1 MQWVETLETV
11 RFNEVD
17 QWGMAWHGHY
27 VTWFEIGRIA
37 LLKPFDLLP
46 AQMAQMGFI
55 APVVRLTCDYK
66 HPAVCGDGLIIRTT
80 ALKPEIAALV
90 FKCEIQRAGDLHL
103 LARCEATQVLMTLD
117 KKMIYRL
124 SGEIAARVTRL
135 LDFCSA
141 GDPMSPAGSIRE

>member
-1 MQWVETLETV
+1 MQWVETQETV

-46 AQMAQMGFI
+46 AQMAELGFI
-55 APVVRLTCDYK
+55 APVVRLDCEYK
-66 HPAVCGDGLIIRTT
+66 HPAISGDRLLIRTT
-80 ALKPEIAALV
+80 ALKPEIAAMV
-90 FKCEIQRAGDLHL
+90 FKCEIQREDRVL
-103 LARCEATQVLMTLD
+103 LARCEATQVLMTVD

-124 SGEIAARVTRL
+124 SGELERRVKRL
-135 LDFCSA
+135 LDYCQSDRSA
-141 GDPMSPAGSIRE
+141 AVTALG